1 MKRITAQVSSGLFL
15 GIALFAAPAQADP
28 ASTKG
33 TAAVSTASLQKASF
47 SPTRQTGPSA
57 GTGTVTASN
66 TLIFTAPPRESEIEG
81 NQTYQPIAE
90 YLSKVTGKNI
100 VYKHPGTWGVYRSEM
115 LNGSYDLIFDGPHF
129 NGYRSEK
136 LSHNIL
142 VKAPDIHEFVVIVR
156 QSEKFMNAQQLA
168 GRTVCTHAPPNL
180 GALVLLSQFD
190 NPARQPVIKSTEGW
204 DKIYEGVASGRCVAG
219 ILPLQLLKKYDMKG
233 QTKIIYKARSLP
245 NQAFS
250 ASPRVP
256 PEIQARIT
264 QALLAP
270 EATEPTAR
278 LRAVYKVGP
287 NFVPANNQE
296 YAGLGDFLRN
306 EWGYY

>member
-1 MKRITAQVSSGLFL
+1 MKRIAAQVSSGLLL
-15 GIALFAAPAQADP
+15 GLVLLAAPAQADP
-28 ASTKG
+28 ASAKG
-33 TAAVSTASLQKASF
+33 AAVSTASLRKTTF

-57 GTGTVTASN
+57 DAVAGSN

-90 YLSKVTGKNI
+90 YLSKVTGRNI

-115 LNGSYDLIFDGPHF
+115 LRGSYDLIFDGPHF

-136 LSHNIL
+136 LNHNIL
-142 VKAPDIHEFVVIVR
+142 VKAPEIYEFVIIAR
-156 QSEKFMNAQQLA
+156 QGEKYTSAQQLI

-180 GALVLLSQFD
+180 GALVLLNQFD

-204 DKIYEGVASGRCVAG
+204 DNIYQGVVSGRCVAG
-219 ILPLQLLKKYDMKG
+219 VLPMVQLKKQDKNGHMK
-233 QTKIIYKARSLP
+233 ILYKTRAMP

-256 PEIQARIT
+256 PEIQARI
-264 QALLAP
+264 AKSLIAP
-270 EATEPTAR
+270 EAAEPTAR
-278 LRAVYKVGP
+278 LRATFKVGP
-287 NFVPANNQE
+287 GFVSASNQE